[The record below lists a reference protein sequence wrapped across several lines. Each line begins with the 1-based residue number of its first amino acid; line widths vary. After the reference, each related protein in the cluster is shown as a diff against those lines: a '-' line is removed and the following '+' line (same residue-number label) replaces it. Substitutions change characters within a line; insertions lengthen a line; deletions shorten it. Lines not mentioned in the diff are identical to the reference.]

1 MKRKF
6 EIVNSFLKGYGA
18 DTIGFSWN
26 WYAYDTNEP
35 EWEYTWTSVN
45 REKRIN
51 IPENIIDL
59 VIEIVKDH
67 WKETLEYV
75 STSTES
81 YKIELTIYPKESRW
95 VINGSY
101 EDIINQPESYYNEI
115 RDEEFNQ
122 YLDDTDIEFVEV
134 EYDGS
139 GDSGWITSIDVDGKL
154 ISAAYGQR
162 DVKYEPLITK
172 LYEILENIV
181 SGWEIDDGSEGRVE
195 IIKKREQEAQ
205 ISLEHSWNV
214 REYFDSGNEVVLTK
228 DTFSDEE

>member
-6 EIVNSFLKGYGA
+6 EIVNRFLKGYGA
-18 DTIGFSWN
+18 DSIGFSWN
-26 WYAYDTNEP
+26 WYEYDTNEP
-35 EWEYTWTSVN
+35 EWQYTWTSFN
-45 REKRIN
+45 SEKRIN

-59 VIEIVKDH
+59 VIEIVKDY
-67 WKETLEYV
+67 WKETLEYK
-75 STSTES
+75 SSTES
-81 YKIELTIYPKESRW
+81 YKIDLTIYPKESRW

-101 EDIINQPESYYNEI
+101 EDIINQPESYNNDI

-139 GDSGWITSIDVDGKL
+139 SDSGWITSIDVDGKSV
-154 ISAAYGQR
+154 SATYGQR
-162 DVKYEPLITK
+162 DVKYEPLINK

-195 IIKKREQEAQ
+195 IIKKRDQEAQ

-214 REYFDSGNEVVLTK
+214 REYFDSGREVVLTK